1 MMHDLRKLHCIIKIV
16 RYRYRMHSASLLLG
30 STVVLVLEAT
40 SRLGSLAKGLDRILT
55 KLRSVPQGCRQKAHK
70 LSFTNDS

>member
-30 STVVLVLEAT
+30 STVLVLGYQAV
-40 SRLGSLAKGLDRILT
+40 GSLAKGLDRILT